1 MTSDNTD
8 SIPALPAL
16 LLSLLLLGLSYWLC
30 QASLQ
35 YLIRFHLELAGL
47 SEGSIMRVLRAYYRP
62 DWILPLLFVLK
73 PGLAM
78 IAGASFARSCL
89 LTTRLPHD
97 VIHGAACAALAWLT
111 LSRGEAA
118 ISLLLPPLCLLAA
131 VCGSAAARWRQ
142 KHAAMQLRPEINPA

>member
-35 YLIRFHLELAGL
+35 YLIRFQLELAGL

-62 DWILPLLFVLK
+62 DWFLPLLFVLK
-73 PGLAM
+73 PGLAL
-78 IAGASFARSCL
+78 IAGTAFARSCAQ
-89 LTTRLPHD
+89 TARLPHD
-97 VIHGAACAALAWLT
+97 VMHGAACAGIAWLT
-111 LSRGEAA
+111 LSRGETA
-118 ISLLLPPLCLLAA
+118 ISLWLPALCLLAA
-131 VCGSAAARWRQ
+131 IAGSQLARWRQ
-142 KHAAMQLRPEINPA
+142 KQAENRFSAGINPA